1 MGRTDTGRTGR
12 RVLAG
17 TALAAVLLLSGCG
30 AEGGGRSSSD
40 AAAPARAAAPK
51 AEPTAGGGA
60 AGAGAADRPAGQPTA
75 AGTGN
80 PSGTP
85 AQNAA
90 DHRYIAYSGRLV
102 LQLKADDK
110 GGTAEA
116 VRRTATDTGGYVGSE
131 SLSDSGGAE
140 AGRLVLRVPSAR
152 YQQAMDRLAG
162 LGTVASRSSDA
173 DDLTEQVVDTES
185 RLKTQQASVDRVRA
199 LLADAKSLSE
209 VVSLESELT
218 RREADLESLKQRL
231 QELGSQTSLSTI
243 TVELRRAADVPVA
256 EEKPERG
263 LWSAVGHAFAGG
275 WHALLLLVRG
285 LLVALAA
292 LAPFLA
298 VLAPAAWLLR
308 RGLKRRAASRP
319 ARPAPPV
326 PVWGVPQQA
335 GAPVRAP
342 AQPQA
347 AAAEPKPPSDPEPSA
362 GPQQADGG

>member
-1 MGRTDTGRTGR
+1 M
-12 RVLAG
+12 LAG

-30 AEGGGRSSSD
+30 AEGGSRSSSD
-40 AAAPARAAAPK
+40 AAAPAQAAAPK
-51 AEPTAGGGA
+51 AAPTAGGGA
-60 AGAGAADRPAGQPTA
+60 AGAGSADRPAGQPTA

-80 PSGTP
+80 PSGAP
-85 AQNAA
+85 VGNAA

-102 LQLKADDK
+102 LQLKAGDK
-110 GGTAEA
+110 GGTADA
-116 VRRTATDTGGYVGSE
+116 VRRTAAENGGYVGSE
-131 SLSDSGGAE
+131 SLSDSDGAE

-152 YQQAMDRLAG
+152 YQQATDRLAG
-162 LGTVASRSSDA
+162 LGTVVSRSSDA
-173 DDLTEQVVDTES
+173 DDLTGQVVDTES

-243 TVELRRAADVPVA
+243 TVELRRAADAPA
-256 EEKPERG
+256 AAAKPERG

-326 PVWGVPQQA
+326 PPVPVWGVPRQA
-335 GAPVRAP
+335 GAPVHAPAP
-342 AQPQA
+342 AQPEDPQA
-347 AAAEPKPPSDPEPSA
+347 GAGPEGPA
-362 GPQQADGG
+362 GPQQADGE

>member
-1 MGRTDTGRTGR
+1 MRSTGR

-30 AEGGGRSSSD
+30 ADGGRSSSD
-40 AAAPARAAAPK
+40 AAAAPAEAVAPK
-51 AEPTAGGGA
+51 AAPTAGGPA

-75 AGTGN
+75 AATGS
-80 PSGTP
+80 PSGAP
-85 AQNAA
+85 AGNAA

-102 LQLKADDK
+102 LELKADDR
-110 GGTAEA
+110 GGTAAEI
-116 VRRTATDTGGYVGSE
+116 RRAAADTGGYVGSE
-131 SLSDSGGAE
+131 SLSESGGRE

-152 YQQAMDRLAG
+152 YQQAMERLAG
-162 LGTVASRSSDA
+162 LGTVLTRSSDA

-243 TVELRRAADVPVA
+243 TVELRRPTDAPPVA
-256 EEKPERG
+256 EKHERG
-263 LWSAVGHAFAGG
+263 LWAAVGHAFAGG
-275 WHALLLLVRG
+275 WHVLLAVVRG

-319 ARPAPPV
+319 APPV
-326 PVWGVPQQA
+326 PAWAVPRQA
-335 GAPVRAP
+335 GPTVPAQSAGEAQAP
-342 AQPQA
+342 ARP
-347 AAAEPKPPSDPEPSA
+347 
-362 GPQQADGG
+362 DGE